1 MKLLLD
7 THVLLWWLADDQR
20 LRERTAATIV
30 SGDNEILVSA
40 ASVWEIEIKRAKGAL
55 SAPDDLLDQIVA
67 CGFGL
72 LAIDG
77 RHAHAAGRLP
87 QHHHDPFDRMLVAQA
102 TVEAAA
108 LVTADST
115 LSAYGVALLDAG

>member
-20 LRERTAATIV
+20 LHEQAADAIA
-30 SGDNEILVSA
+30 SGDNEVLASA
-40 ASVWEIEIKRAKGAL
+40 ASVWEIEIKRAKGTL
-55 SAPDDLLDQIVA
+55 PAPDDLLDQIA
-67 CGFGL
+67 GCGFGL

-77 RHAHAAGRLP
+77 SHARAAGRLP

-102 TVEAAA
+102 TAEDAA
-108 LVTADST
+108 LVTADSA
-115 LSAYGVALLDAG
+115 LSAYGAAILTAG